1 MFRVGLTGGIGSGKS
16 TVANMFKQLGVSVID
31 TDEIAHQISLP
42 DGPAYPAIVE
52 QFGADILSA
61 NQTINRKKLAG
72 VVFSDKEK
80 KQQLEAILHPLI
92 WLIVEQQA
100 QEASSPYC
108 IIVVPLLIEGQHQ
121 KRFNSILAI
130 DSDESLQI
138 DRVASRDSRS
148 KGDIQAIINN
158 QASREQRLAS
168 ADYIIVNNDNLSTL
182 SKEVHKLHE
191 EFLLQA
197 ARFNKR

>member
-1 MFRVGLTGGIGSGKS
+1 MTGGIGSGKS
-16 TVANMFKQLGVSVID
+16 TVADLFKQLGISVID
-31 TDEIAHQISLP
+31 TDDIAHQISSP

-61 NQTINRKKLAG
+61 DQTINRKKLASI
-72 VVFSDKEK
+72 VFNDKVR

-121 KRFNSILAI
+121 KRFNSILVI

-138 DRVASRDSRS
+138 DRVISRDNRNE
-148 KGDIQAIINN
+148 KDIQVIINN

-182 SKEVHKLHE
+182 TTDVQKQHE

-197 ARFNKR
+197 ARYNKR